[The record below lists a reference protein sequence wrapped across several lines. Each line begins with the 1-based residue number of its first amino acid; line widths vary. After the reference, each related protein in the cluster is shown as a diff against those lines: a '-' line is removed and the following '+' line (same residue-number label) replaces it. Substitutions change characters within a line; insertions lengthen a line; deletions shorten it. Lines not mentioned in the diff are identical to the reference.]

1 MHVLFQLQGETP
13 TFGEQ
18 GDKATYSS
26 TAYNKANDD
35 QDDVMCMI
43 LAGVFAGTCALSL
56 LLCAC
61 IVYCIVRAR
70 SRGAKFSK
78 GTKEVH
84 TVNQG
89 AIDSTCSHSHS
100 NVSVARKAENNRK
113 PEAPAERT
121 RCMHE
126 KHVRVP
132 DSLSVTLSM
141 HARGH
146 MHGQYMNSMGDSP
159 KIFGAA
165 GS

>member
-1 MHVLFQLQGETP
+1 MHVLFQGETQ

-18 GDKATYSS
+18 GDTATYSS
-26 TAYNKANDD
+26 TAYLKAHDD
-35 QDDVMCMI
+35 QDDVMFMI

-61 IVYCIVRAR
+61 IVYCIVRAHN
-70 SRGAKFSK
+70 RGVKFSK

-84 TVNQG
+84 TMNQG
-89 AIDSTCSHSHS
+89 AIDSTCTHSHS
-100 NVSVARKAENNRK
+100 NVPVARKAEDNTK
-113 PEAPAERT
+113 PEATAELT

-126 KHVRVP
+126 KHAHVP

-141 HARGH
+141 HTRGH
-146 MHGQYMNSMGDSP
+146 MHGQCMNSMGESP

-165 GS
+165 SS